1 MDLSKAILRPG
12 KVIEVLENGKI
23 RADVPGLFSLE
34 DKDKLL
40 IIQKDMWKMNV
51 FNSEIY

>member
-34 DKDKLL
+34 DKDKLPPIL
-40 IIQKDMWKMNV
+40 PFPLGHANTY
-51 FNSEIY
+51 S